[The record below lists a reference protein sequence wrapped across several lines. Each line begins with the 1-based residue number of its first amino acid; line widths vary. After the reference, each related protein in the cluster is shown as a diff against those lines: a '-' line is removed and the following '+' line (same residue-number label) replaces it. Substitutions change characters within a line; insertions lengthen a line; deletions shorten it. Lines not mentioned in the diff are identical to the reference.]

1 MNRRAKGAALIFASI
16 AGLAMSAAAQPQP
29 APAPHYM
36 AIRSERTEARSG
48 PGQTH
53 AVEWIYRRKGLPM
66 RVLGRDGAW
75 LRVEDPGGAQSW
87 MHRSGLEERRTVFV
101 TGGRLGS
108 VTLRRTAQADG
119 RAVVHLERGVVAE
132 LDACRGAWRRVIAGG
147 YAGWARADAFWGAD
161 SCG

>member
-1 MNRRAKGAALIFASI
+1 MKRRAKGAALIFASI
-16 AGLAMSAAAQPQP
+16 AGLTLSAAAQP

-36 AIRSERTEARSG
+36 AIRAERVEARSG
-48 PGQTH
+48 PDQAH
-53 AVEWIYRRKGLPM
+53 AVEWIYRRQGLPM

-87 MHRSGLEERRTVFV
+87 IHQTGLEERRTVFV

-119 RAVVHLERGVVAE
+119 RAVVHLERGVVAALE
-132 LDACRGAWRRVIAGG
+132 ACRGGWRRVATAG
-147 YAGWARADAFWGAD
+147 YSGWAPAEAFWGAEA
-161 SCG
+161 CG